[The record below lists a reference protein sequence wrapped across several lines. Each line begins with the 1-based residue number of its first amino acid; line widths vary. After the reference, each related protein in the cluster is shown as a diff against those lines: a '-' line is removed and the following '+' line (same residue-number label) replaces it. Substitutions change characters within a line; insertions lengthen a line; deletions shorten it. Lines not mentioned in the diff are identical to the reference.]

1 MTGSKVIANM
11 SQVQINEYKRSRRN
25 QSRVKVRE
33 ALFISEYVETK
44 YNSIYKE
51 AATMYNSINKRYPNK
66 PDLRRSAEFR
76 GWKNAMKQRGKSTTD
91 LHQKHER
98 MTYKDISLSSMR
110 LEIPLMSSSCS
121 TPQPSAGEGQIEIET
136 ASHSNPSPVSEN
148 TGETLPVSE
157 NTGETLPVSENTGE
171 TLPVQQDTLN
181 ITTLFDQ
188 EIPQHIID
196 NIIKDLQSDPEM
208 CDLMRDVEEQI
219 EEELVGLEVDV
230 PEISDPFA
238 DELNLLW

>member
-1 MTGSKVIANM
+1 M
-11 SQVQINEYKRSRRN
+11 SQAQINEYKRSRRN
-25 QSRVKVRE
+25 QSRVKARE
-33 ALFISEYVETK
+33 ALFITEYVETK

-51 AATMYNSINKRYPNK
+51 AATMYNGINKRYPNK

-76 GWKNAMKQRGKSTTD
+76 GWKNAMKQKGKSTTD
-91 LHQKHER
+91 LHQKYER

-121 TPQPSAGEGQIEIET
+121 TPQPSAGEGQIGIET

-157 NTGETLPVSENTGE
+157 NTGETLPV
-171 TLPVQQDTLN
+171 QQDTLN
-181 ITTLFDQ
+181 VTSLFDQ

-219 EEELVGLEVDV
+219 EGELVELEVDV
-230 PEISDPFA
+230 PEISDPLA